1 DAVSR
6 ILQHTSLSY
15 KLFNQQFLIIYKNDE
30 EGLKTLRR
38 MSKYL
43 DKLIRDEEK
52 AITKGRDISP
62 QLKGNYALKAFETI
76 RGTVINDAGEPLIGV
91 SILIKGK
98 GIGAVTD
105 LEGRFQLEGVVAQD
119 VLVLS
124 YIGYVSQEFQVGNN
138 SDITVVLL

>member
-1 DAVSR
+1 MSMAKWKSALLCMTALAIINIDKAFAVDERASEMTLIEAIEQISVDYGVYFTFDKNLVKDIQVNYEANKSKSVEDAVSR

-52 AITKGRDISP
+52 AI
-62 QLKGNYALKAFETI
+62 
-76 RGTVINDAGEPLIGV
+76 
-91 SILIKGK
+91 
-98 GIGAVTD
+98 
-105 LEGRFQLEGVVAQD
+105 
-119 VLVLS
+119 
-124 YIGYVSQEFQVGNN
+124 
-138 SDITVVLL
+138 